1 MIQRETSD
9 ERTRNRA
16 AFRALATLVAASERI
31 VVLTGAGISTES
43 GIPDY
48 RGPNGVWAQRR
59 IPRIEDV
66 RTDPEAQARYWR
78 ERKLHFPEMLARQ
91 PNAGHLALAR
101 LERAGKLQ
109 AVITQNIDGLHQK
122 AGSNPAT
129 VFELHGSSLR
139 ARCLQCGRIYEGTE
153 IQRLQEAGEDVSACP
168 VCGGPLRSATV
179 LFGEPLP
186 RDVLTAAMTAARQ
199 SDLLLVV
206 GTSMVVN
213 PAAQL
218 PQLTHKAGGT
228 VAIINRTPTP
238 LDAQADVVLRTGAG
252 ATLDALIRRV
262 LDGETDLELP
272 DEALHDPLDEGTGQ

>member
-1 MIQRETSD
+1 MSD

-16 AFRALATLVAASERI
+16 AFRELATLLTSSARVVA
-31 VVLTGAGISTES
+31 LTGAGISTES

-66 RTDPEAQARYWR
+66 RTDPAAQAAYWR
-78 ERKLHFPEMLARQ
+78 ERRERFPEMLARQ

-101 LERAGKLQ
+101 LEQRGKLR

-122 AGSNPAT
+122 AGNDPAT
-129 VFELHGSSLR
+129 VYELHGSTLR
-139 ARCLQCGRIYEGTE
+139 VRCLNCGRIYESTDM
-153 IQRLQEAGEDVSACP
+153 QRILEADEEVPVCP
-168 VCGGPLRSATV
+168 VCGGPLRSATI

-186 RDVLTAAMTAARQ
+186 RNVLTAAATAARQ
-199 SDLLLVV
+199 SDLMLVV
-206 GTSMVVN
+206 GSSLVVN

-218 PQLTHKAGGT
+218 PRLTRDAGGA

-238 LDAQADVVLRTGAG
+238 LDRDADLVLRTGAG
-252 ATLDALIRRV
+252 ATLDALTRRV
-262 LDGETDLELP
+262 LDGESGLELP
-272 DEALHDPLDEGTGQ
+272 DEALVTPEGAAG

>member
-1 MIQRETSD
+1 MSD

-16 AFRALATLVAASERI
+16 AFRELATLLTGSARVVA
-31 VVLTGAGISTES
+31 LTGAGISTES

-66 RTDPEAQARYWR
+66 RTDPAAQAAYWR
-78 ERKLHFPEMLARQ
+78 ERRERFPEMLARQ

-101 LERAGKLQ
+101 LEQRGKLR

-122 AGSNPAT
+122 AGNDPAT
-129 VFELHGSSLR
+129 VYELHGSTLR
-139 ARCLQCGRIYEGTE
+139 VRCLNCGRIYESTDM
-153 IQRLQEAGEDVSACP
+153 QRILEADEEVPVCP
-168 VCGGPLRSATV
+168 VCGGPLRSATI

-186 RDVLTAAMTAARQ
+186 RNVLTAAATAARQ
-199 SDLLLVV
+199 SDLMLVV
-206 GTSMVVN
+206 GSSLVVN

-218 PQLTHKAGGT
+218 PRLTRDAGGA

-238 LDAQADVVLRTGAG
+238 LDGDADLVLRTGAG
-252 ATLDALIRRV
+252 ATLDALTRRV
-262 LDGETDLELP
+262 LDGESGLELP
-272 DEALHDPLDEGTGQ
+272 DEALVTPEGAAG

>member
-1 MIQRETSD
+1 MSD

-16 AFRALATLVAASERI
+16 AFRELATLLTGSARVVA
-31 VVLTGAGISTES
+31 LTGAGISTES

-66 RTDPEAQARYWR
+66 RTDPAAQAAYWR
-78 ERKLHFPEMLARQ
+78 ERRERFPEMLARQ

-101 LERAGKLQ
+101 LEQRGKLR

-122 AGSNPAT
+122 AGNDPAT
-129 VFELHGSSLR
+129 VYELHGSTLR
-139 ARCLQCGRIYEGTE
+139 VRCLNCGRIYESTDM
-153 IQRLQEAGEDVSACP
+153 QRILEADEEVPVCP
-168 VCGGPLRSATV
+168 VCGGPLRSATI

-186 RDVLTAAMTAARQ
+186 RNVLTAAATAARQ
-199 SDLLLVV
+199 SDLMLVV
-206 GTSMVVN
+206 GSSLVVN

-218 PQLTHKAGGT
+218 PRLTRDAGGA

-238 LDAQADVVLRTGAG
+238 LDRDADLVLRTGAG
-252 ATLDALIRRV
+252 ATLDALTRRV
-262 LDGETDLELP
+262 LDGESGLELP
-272 DEALHDPLDEGTGQ
+272 DEALVTPEGAAG

>member
-1 MIQRETSD
+1 MSD

-16 AFRALATLVAASERI
+16 AFRELATLLTGSARVVA
-31 VVLTGAGISTES
+31 LTGAGISTES

-66 RTDPEAQARYWR
+66 RTDPAAQAAYWR
-78 ERKLHFPEMLARQ
+78 ERRERFPEMLARQ

-101 LERAGKLQ
+101 LEQRGKLR

-122 AGSNPAT
+122 AGNDPAT
-129 VFELHGSSLR
+129 VYELHGSTLR
-139 ARCLQCGRIYEGTE
+139 VRCLNCGRIYESTDM
-153 IQRLQEAGEDVSACP
+153 QRILEADEEVPVCP
-168 VCGGPLRSATV
+168 VCGGPLRSATI

-186 RDVLTAAMTAARQ
+186 RNVLTAAATAARQ
-199 SDLLLVV
+199 SDLMLVV
-206 GTSMVVN
+206 GSSLVVN

-218 PQLTHKAGGT
+218 PRLTRDAGGA

-238 LDAQADVVLRTGAG
+238 LDRDADLVLRTGAG
-252 ATLDALIRRV
+252 ATLDALTRRV
-262 LDGETDLELP
+262 LDGESGLELP
-272 DEALHDPLDEGTGQ
+272 DEALVTPEGATG

>member
-1 MIQRETSD
+1 MSD

-16 AFRALATLVAASERI
+16 AFRELATLLTGSARVVA
-31 VVLTGAGISTES
+31 LTGAGISTES

-66 RTDPEAQARYWR
+66 RTDPAAQAAYWR
-78 ERKLHFPEMLARQ
+78 ERRERFPEMLARQ

-101 LERAGKLQ
+101 LEQRGKLR

-122 AGSNPAT
+122 AGNDPAT
-129 VFELHGSSLR
+129 VYELHGSTLR
-139 ARCLQCGRIYEGTE
+139 VRCLNCGRIYESTDMQH
-153 IQRLQEAGEDVSACP
+153 ILEADEEVPVCP
-168 VCGGPLRSATV
+168 VCGGPLRSATI

-186 RDVLTAAMTAARQ
+186 RNVLTAAATAARQ
-199 SDLLLVV
+199 SDLMLVV
-206 GTSMVVN
+206 GSSLVVN

-218 PQLTHKAGGT
+218 PRLTRDAGGA

-238 LDAQADVVLRTGAG
+238 LDRDADLVLRTGAG
-252 ATLDALIRRV
+252 ATLDALTRRV
-262 LDGETDLELP
+262 LDGESGLELP
-272 DEALHDPLDEGTGQ
+272 DEALVTPEGAAG

>member
-1 MIQRETSD
+1 MNHSETTN

-16 AFRALATLVAASERI
+16 AFRDLATLLAGSDRVVA
-31 VVLTGAGISTES
+31 LTGAGISTES

-66 RTDPEAQARYWR
+66 RTDPAAQAAYWR
-78 ERKLHFPEMLARQ
+78 ERRARFPEMLARQ

-101 LERAGKLQ
+101 LEQQGKLR

-122 AGSNPAT
+122 AGNDPAT
-129 VFELHGSSLR
+129 VYELHGSTLR
-139 ARCLQCGRIYEGTE
+139 VRCLNCGRIYED
-153 IQRLQEAGEDVSACP
+153 ADVRQLPDEGLETPVCL
-168 VCGGPLRSATV
+168 VCGGPLRSATI

-186 RDVLTAAMTAARQ
+186 RDVLTAAAAAARQ
-199 SDLLLVV
+199 SDLMLVV
-206 GTSMVVN
+206 GSSLVVN

-218 PQLTHKAGGT
+218 PRLTREAGGA

-238 LDAQADVVLRTGAG
+238 LDREADIVLRTGAG
-252 ATLDALIRRV
+252 ATLAALTRRV
-262 LDGETDLELP
+262 LDGEAGLELP
-272 DEALHDPLDEGTGQ
+272 EEALHAPEGASE